1 MGKVKYKTVEEI
13 NDIIISKAD
22 NLLDELK
29 NLRKWIID
37 NLHCDD
43 SKQEEYMIFFFIQM
57 LNMVLW
63 IHYSTKMYHFKRKMN
78 GECF

>member
-37 NLHCDD
+37 NLHCDEND
-43 SKQEEYMIFFFIQM
+43 
-57 LNMVLW
+57 
-63 IHYSTKMYHFKRKMN
+63 RKMKTL
-78 GECF
+78 

>member
-1 MGKVKYKTVEEI
+1 MILLYLKQ
-13 NDIIISKAD
+13 N

-43 SKQEEYMIFFFIQM
+43 SKQEEYMIFS
-57 LNMVLW
+57 L
-63 IHYSTKMYHFKRKMN
+63 FK
-78 GECF
+78 C